1 MLDFLNDYIAK
12 LKKPAGL
19 LIGVGI
25 LIIMGIPFSALATQI
40 MMGMTFLA
48 SLFYFFWCM
57 SEKPFELKKLD
68 PVVSLI
74 VCLFLI
80 FTDIKVTR
88 IILIGDF
95 STGLFKFVKSL
106 IKTPVV
112 AVVFLA
118 VYVILVA
125 IRIYVVLKNM
135 SYSSEVFARYC
146 LDSMNGKF
154 FDIDYQFIN
163 KKITMQECEF
173 HKKKVRDV
181 LDFYSCLIGNAKF
194 IKGTTYCVVLLSVVQ
209 LFGGILIAYEKYHMD
224 LEIAITIYCSI
235 ISLVGVVFLNFLLII
250 CVAFGVFS
258 LRGKIIN
265 LKFDTQLLSDFEYA
279 KFSYLFTVSLGKD
292 LIPMVENHN
301 NGQILKDLMKELSD
315 EINFYSIN
323 FRKGYK
329 LHPTEYV
336 VSWNGK
342 TKRGILDLREG
353 EDLCATEIVEAVR
366 NHWNRLY
373 SFCST

>member
-80 FTDIKVTR
+80 LTDIKVTR

-135 SYSSEVFARYC
+135 SYSSEISARFN
-146 LDSMNGKF
+146 LDSMNQKF
-154 FDIDYQFIN
+154 FDIDNQFHN
-163 KKITMQECEF
+163 KKITMQESEF
-173 HKKKVRDV
+173 CKNQVRDEA
-181 LDFYSCLIGNAKF
+181 DFYSRLIGNAKF
-194 IKGTTYCVVLLSVVQ
+194 IKGTTYCIVLLSVVQ
-209 LFGGILIAYEKYHMD
+209 LLGGILIAYEKYHMD
-224 LEIAITIYCSI
+224 LETAVTIYCSI
-235 ISLVGVVFLNFLLII
+235 ISLVGVIFLNFLLII

-258 LRGKIIN
+258 LRGKIIKP
-265 LKFDTQLLSDFEYA
+265 KFDMKYLSNFEYA
-279 KFSYLFTVSLGKD
+279 NYSYMFTVSLGKD
-292 LIPMVENHN
+292 LIPMVENKN
-301 NGQILKDLMKELSD
+301 KEQILENLMKELSD
-315 EINFYSIN
+315 EIALPRVK
-323 FRKGYK
+323 FRKDYK

-342 TKRGILDLREG
+342 TKRGTLDLREG

-366 NHWNRLY
+366 LLWEG
-373 SFCST
+373 